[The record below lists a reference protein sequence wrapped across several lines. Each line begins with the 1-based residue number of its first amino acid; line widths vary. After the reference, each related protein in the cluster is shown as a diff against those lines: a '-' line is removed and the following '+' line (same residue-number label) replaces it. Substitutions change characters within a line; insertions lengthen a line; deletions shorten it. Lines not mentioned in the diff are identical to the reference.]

1 MKTIRILSIMLLT
14 LVAHN
19 VQAQIDTIDIFRVEG
34 VHEGGALHI
43 LYCLKNPTAVKE
55 KNLRM
60 FVNPLIIAEG
70 YDACKVLGQPNMSL
84 ASIKR
89 ENEALISELQT
100 VYDVIYLDYGD
111 GVDDIFNNARLL
123 EEAIDTVNAR
133 NISLMYGEFRKNV
146 VMGVSMG
153 GLVARYCLA
162 SMEQK
167 GKDHQTRKFI
177 SVDAP
182 HKGANVPVGFQA
194 AVRDLHKYKYKFK
207 ISLAFLEMAA
217 EILSA
222 SLADPHI
229 DAPVNI
235 DIDLTTNTHLQRAN
249 DLLNRPASRQ
259 MLIYYVNDNSQID
272 NSVHEAFMQE
282 YERVG
287 FPKQCLNVAAAN
299 GNGFGQRLLGEGQM
313 LFRLGE
319 DGCTAFS
326 AEVSLGLA
334 AIEANAEIYAK
345 TLNNEWAAQVYQN
358 KITAVKK
365 FC

>member
-1 MKTIRILSIMLLT
+1 VR
-14 LVAHN
+14 
-19 VQAQIDTIDIFRVEG
+19 
-34 VHEGGALHI
+34 
-43 LYCLKNPTAVKE
+43 
-55 KNLRM
+55 
-60 FVNPLIIAEG
+60 PLIIAEG
-70 YDACKVLGQPNMSL
+70 YDPGNILGQPNMSL

-89 ENEALISELQT
+89 ENEELISELQK
-100 VYDVIYLDYGD
+100 VYDIIYLDYGY
-111 GVDDIFNNARLL
+111 GVDSIQRNARLL
-123 EEAIDTVNAR
+123 EEAIDTINAR
-133 NISLMYGEFRKNV
+133 NISLMYGAFQKNV

-194 AVRDLHKYKYKFK
+194 AVRDLHKFKFK
-207 ISLAFLEMAA
+207 ISTEFLEDALETTVGLYT
-217 EILSA
+217 EIK
-222 SLADPHI
+222 P
-229 DAPVNI
+229 PI
-235 DIDLTTNTHLQRAN
+235 DIDLTTNVHLQRAN

-259 MLIYYVNDNSQID
+259 MLIYYVNDNSQMD
-272 NSVHEAFMQE
+272 NSLHELFMQE

-299 GNGFGQRLLGEGQM
+299 GNGFGQRILGEGQM

-319 DGCTAFS
+319 GGCTPFREEFANGFAS
-326 AEVSLGLA
+326 
-334 AIEANAEIYAK
+334 IEGKAEIYAK
-345 TLNNEWAAQVYQN
+345 TLYNEQAAQVYQN
-358 KITAVKK
+358 KITAIKK